1 VTWSIIIEINIQ
13 RYQRKIVE
21 KYKDELITVLIAT
34 RTQKKEKK
42 WEKICLEKKDMKRQN
57 EIIHYLGYKFI
68 RIKIDNKNNIIE
80 EKIYENAQT
89 LKA

>member
-1 VTWSIIIEINIQ
+1 
-13 RYQRKIVE
+13 
-21 KYKDELITVLIAT
+21 
-34 RTQKKEKK
+34 
-42 WEKICLEKKDMKRQN
+42 MKRQN